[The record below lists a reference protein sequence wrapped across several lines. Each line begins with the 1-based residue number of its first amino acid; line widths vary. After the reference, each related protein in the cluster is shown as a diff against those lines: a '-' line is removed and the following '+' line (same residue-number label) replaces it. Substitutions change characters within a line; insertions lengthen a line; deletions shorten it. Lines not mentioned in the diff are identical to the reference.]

1 MKPIHHSF
9 TSLHSPDPYKE
20 SICESTSAQIQNKQP
35 VKQPEVAKS
44 ISDSDYLNFMIQS
57 QKEILELLKKIAQKF

>member
-20 SICESTSAQIQNKQP
+20 SICETSAQIQKQS
-35 VKQPEVAKS
+35 EVAKS

-57 QKEILELLKKIAQKF
+57 QKEILELLKKIASKF

>member
-20 SICESTSAQIQNKQP
+20 SICETSAQQP
-35 VKQPEVAKS
+35 VKQQVKQSEVAKS